1 MRLPFKLKYRNQEIP
16 FTLPT
21 RWEDI
26 TAREYKAILDL
37 PDNATAHDVL
47 PCVTGIPAETWE
59 QSNDAQVYMIVK
71 ENLSFILTPMPD
83 VTQFDH
89 LITFNGKTYNVMK
102 DLGELSIGQW
112 KDIEKE
118 CLIPVQQVKRP
129 IDAIQFGVLLAAIY
143 LQPVFDTILNDRIAG
158 NFAQYDYSKAVAL
171 SRELVD
177 MPIIDCLRLQ
187 RFFFQRTQELL
198 QAIHSEKLR
207 LMETA
212 KRLE

>member
-1 MRLPFKLKYRNQEIP
+1 MQMRLPFKLKYKDQVIP

-37 PDNATAHDVL
+37 PRDATAHDIL
-47 PCVTGIPAETWE
+47 PCVTGIPADTWE
-59 QSNDAQVYMIVK
+59 KSVDAQVYMIVK
-71 ENLSFILTPMPD
+71 ENLSFIKDPMPD

-89 LITFNGKTYNVMK
+89 LIRYNGKVYNVMK

-118 CLIPVQQVKRP
+118 CLIPVQKVAKP
-129 IDAIQFGVLLAAIY
+129 TDAIPFGVLLSAIY

-158 NFAQYDYSKAVAL
+158 NFAPYDYTRAVAL
-171 SRELVD
+171 SKELID
-177 MPIIDCLRLQ
+177 MPIVDCLRMQ
-187 RFFFQRTQELL
+187 RFFFRKTQESL
-198 QAIHSEKLR
+198 QAIALAR
-207 LMETA
+207 
-212 KRLE
+212 